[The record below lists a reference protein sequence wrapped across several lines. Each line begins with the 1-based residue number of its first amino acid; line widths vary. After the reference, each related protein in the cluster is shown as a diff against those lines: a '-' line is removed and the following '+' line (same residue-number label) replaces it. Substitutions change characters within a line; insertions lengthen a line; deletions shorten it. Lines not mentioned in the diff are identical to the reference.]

1 MCCVLYFA
9 VTVIRPDRLSASVD
23 PCRSSRIQLVLRASA
38 LMKVPVLERLYK
50 PTQEKRPSWKASITS
65 YTSSAQHG
73 TANATKH
80 PDLSDRKAHR
90 KTFSGKYV
98 YKAAQFVGF

>member
-9 VTVIRPDRLSASVD
+9 VTVIRPDKLSASVD
-23 PCRSSRIQLVLRASA
+23 PCRSSRNQLVLRASA
-38 LMKVPVLERLYK
+38 LKVPVLERLYK

-73 TANATKH
+73 TLNATKH
-80 PDLSDRKAHR
+80 LNLSDRKAHR